1 MSGGLSGSLGFIL
14 VRYGG
19 TQAQHK
25 PLGIV
30 RASFCEALNRV
41 DEISVP
47 CKTSFGNCAAVIGN
61 SSALHP
67 LLQRTISAFHL
78 SKVCWGHFDSSGYI
92 FLCHVLPLAGSPD
105 VPADNLVLNT
115 HSEPQFRQYRLFSYF
130 IDTSKFYEG
139 TP

>member
-61 SSALHP
+61 SSARVP
-67 LLQRTISAFHL
+67 PFRS
-78 SKVCWGHFDSSGYI
+78 
-92 FLCHVLPLAGSPD
+92 VLG
-105 VPADNLVLNT
+105 T
-115 HSEPQFRQYRLFSYF
+115 FR
-130 IDTSKFYEG
+130 
-139 TP
+139 

>member
-61 SSALHP
+61 SGVPVAM
-67 LLQRTISAFHL
+67 
-78 SKVCWGHFDSSGYI
+78 I
-92 FLCHVLPLAGSPD
+92 FVANQNGSHNPYEAMKIEDFMKGVNVLWHTVRDYDA
-105 VPADNLVLNT
+105 
-115 HSEPQFRQYRLFSYF
+115 
-130 IDTSKFYEG
+130 
-139 TP
+139 